1 MFAAIPAGLA
11 LLAAVRAQ
19 AIRGDR
25 RAFRLAETLER
36 LGLDDRADSIAV
48 VNDWYGHLFP
58 DRLDEVAD
66 VLDARRTQALAS
78 MAA

>member
-1 MFAAIPAGLA
+1 MKVVQQTLGHADAAM
-11 LLAAVRAQ
+11 
-19 AIRGDR
+19 
-25 RAFRLAETLER
+25 TLN
-36 LGLDDRADSIAV
+36 V
-48 VNDWYGHLFP
+48 YGHLFS